1 LFAKINGLGLYGM
14 NAFPVTAEISTSSG
28 TVPAFD
34 IVGLADTSVLESRM
48 RIRSALKNSNI
59 AIKPLN
65 TIINLAPASIKKTG
79 SLYDLTIL
87 TAILAAQEII
97 KTDVSDCAFFGE
109 VSLGGDVIPINGA
122 LTLTIAAR
130 ENGIKKV
137 FLPAANA
144 REASVAEGTEVY
156 GVNNIRE
163 LALHLMDSS
172 SITPQKPFIPDAR
185 STSELLDFADVKGQ
199 ENVKNALEV
208 AAAGFHN
215 VLIIGTPGTGKS
227 MLSKRL
233 PSILPRMSFE
243 ESLET
248 TQIHSVAGVLDVK
261 NPLVTTRPF
270 RNVTH
275 TASAVGLIGG
285 GSIPKPGEISLAHNG
300 VLFLDELPEFD
311 RRTLETLRQ
320 PLENGEIHI
329 TRAGGKA
336 AYPCKIML
344 IAAMNPCPCGNFGHP
359 TKKCSCNE
367 RQVQSYLGKI
377 SQPVLDRIDIQIEAA
392 PVSYNELSDKDRGE
406 PSIEVLKRVE
416 KARLIQ
422 AKRYAGSEIKSNADI
437 PAGNLQE
444 ICVLA
449 PDAAVTLKNAFEKLG
464 LSARAYDRILKVSR
478 TVADLDSSDV
488 IEKRH
493 ISRAIQYRSLDKKYW
508 RGN

>member
-1 LFAKINGLGLYGM
+1 MFAKINGMGLYGM
-14 NAFPVTAEISTSSG
+14 NAFPVCAEISTSGGS
-28 TVPAFD
+28 VPSFD
-34 IVGLADTSVLESRM
+34 IVGLADTSVQESRM
-48 RIRSALKNSNI
+48 RIRSALKNSSI
-59 AIKPLN
+59 AVKPLC
-65 TIINLAPASIKKTG
+65 TVVNLAPASIKKTG

-87 TAILAAQEII
+87 TAILAAQDII
-97 KTDVSDCAFFGE
+97 KTDVNDCAFFGE
-109 VSLGGDVIPINGA
+109 VSLGGDVNPINGA

-130 ENGIKKV
+130 EHGIKKV
-137 FLPAANA
+137 FLPFANA

-156 GVNNIRE
+156 GVRNIRE
-163 LALHLMDSS
+163 LALHLMGESY
-172 SITPQKPFIPDAR
+172 IEPQKPFIPDFESA
-185 STSELLDFADVKGQ
+185 SELLDFADVKGQ

-215 VLIIGTPGTGKS
+215 ILIIGTPGTGKS

-248 TQIHSVAGVLDVK
+248 TQIHSVAGVLDTK

-320 PLENGEIHI
+320 PLENGEINI

-336 AYPCKIML
+336 SYPCKIML
-344 IAAMNPCPCGNFGHP
+344 VAAMNPCPCGNFGHP
-359 TKKCSCNE
+359 TKLCACNE
-367 RQVQSYLGKI
+367 YKVQAYLGKI

-392 PVSYNELSDKDRGE
+392 PVSYNEISDKEKGE

-416 KARLIQ
+416 KAREIQ
-422 AKRYAGSEIKSNADI
+422 ARRYAGTAIKSNADI
-437 PAGNLQE
+437 PAGSLQE

-449 PDAAVTLKNAFEKLG
+449 SDAAVTLKNAFEKLG

-478 TVADLDSSDV
+478 TIADLDGKDI

-508 RGN
+508 RSN